1 MPIRIDKLVSERFA
15 LSRRGAQE
23 AIRNGKV
30 DLDGERCDEP
40 GRVVAEDAAVAF
52 FPARPKARR
61 VHGGRLRVLH
71 EDAHVLIVDKPA
83 GLLTLPTAAHEPDTL
98 LDRVGQYLA
107 LRHGGRPYAGIVH
120 RLDKE
125 TSGALAFARSV
136 EARRLLIDLFTAH
149 DVERQ
154 YLAVVEGAVARPEGE
169 VRLNLVTD
177 EGGRRR
183 RVAHGPDEGRSAVTH
198 YRVIERFGVEA
209 TLLAC
214 WLETGRT
221 HQVRLH
227 LAAIGHPVVGE
238 PLYRPR
244 SQPRSKARSHRQ
256 ALHAQV
262 LGLRHP
268 ITGRPL
274 RVEAPVPDDLAAL
287 IADLRNRFGLP
298 NAGG

>member
-1 MPIRIDKLVSERFA
+1 MPIRLDKLIADRFS
-15 LSRRGAQE
+15 LSRRAAQE
-23 AIRNGKV
+23 AILNGKV
-30 DLDGERCDEP
+30 DLDGHRCDEP
-40 GRVVAEDAAVAF
+40 GRAVEPDAAVGF
-52 FPARPKARR
+52 FPSRPKARR
-61 VHGGRLRVLH
+61 VRGGRVRTLH
-71 EDAHVLIVDKPA
+71 EDGHLLIVDKPA

-98 LDRVGQYLA
+98 LDRVREYLA

-120 RLDKE
+120 RLDRD
-125 TSGALAFARSV
+125 TSGALAFARTV
-136 EARRLLIDLFTAH
+136 DARRLLIDLFSAH
-149 DVERQ
+149 EVERQ

-183 RVAHGPDEGRSAVTH
+183 RVAREPGEGQAAVTH
-198 YRVIERFGVEA
+198 YRVIERFGAEA

-244 SQPRSKARSHRQ
+244 SQPRSKAKFHRQ
-256 ALHAQV
+256 ALHAQI

-268 ITGRPL
+268 VTGRPL

>member
-1 MPIRIDKLVSERFA
+1 MPTRIDKLVAERFS
-15 LSRRGAQE
+15 LSRRAAQE
-23 AIRNGKV
+23 AILNGKV
-30 DLDGERCDEP
+30 DLDGQRCDEP

-52 FPARPKARR
+52 FPSRPKVRR
-61 VHGGRLRVLH
+61 VRGGRVRVLH

-107 LRHGGRPYAGIVH
+107 LRHGGRPYVGIVH
-120 RLDKE
+120 RLDKD
-125 TSGALAFARSV
+125 TSGALTFARSV
-136 EARRLLIDLFTAH
+136 EVRRLLIDLFSAH

-154 YLAVVEGAVARPEGE
+154 YLAVVEGVVARPEGE
-169 VRLNLVTD
+169 IRLNLVTD

-183 RVAHGPDEGRSAVTH
+183 RVAHGPDEGQSAVTH
-198 YRVIERFGVEA
+198 YRVIERFGAEA

-244 SQPRSKARSHRQ
+244 SQPRSKARFHRQ